1 MCQYR
6 FVRFHCTCPGQVWL
20 KACEKPDLD
29 TGANLGYPLCRHKS
43 FQAPYTV
50 ALSSVCSDCFIL
62 LLQEDGFHI
71 DSNGAVFESNE
82 DIRGLLGD
90 FGSGVCWLSMS
101 NDHWE
106 SIVLGSVAEAGSG
119 TLELEEMVL
128 NSRAGSTVASDW
140 LQSLLQGAWGIE
152 AGLEE
157 LKLSNNTESIIAKE
171 GLLSEVA
178 RARPLEEVV
187 TVRNEVGEDVKNGF
201 IPGDDMMS
209 SMEGLDGNGDTNSV
223 EDVSKSL
230 DSMHV

>member
-90 FGSGVCWLSMS
+90 FGSGVYWLSMS
-101 NDHWE
+101 NDNWE
-106 SIVLGSVAEAGSG
+106 TIVLGSVAEAGSG

-128 NSRAGSTVASDW
+128 NSRAGSIVASDW
-140 LQSLLQGAWGIE
+140 FQSLLQGAWGIE
-152 AGLEE
+152 AGLEG
-157 LKLSNNTESIIAKE
+157 LKLSNNVEGIIARE
-171 GLLSEVA
+171 GLLSKA
-178 RARPLEEVV
+178 ASARPLEEVV
-187 TVRNEVGEDVKNGF
+187 TIKNEVEEDVKNDF
-201 IPGDDMMS
+201 VPRDDMMG
-209 SMEGLDGNGDTNSV
+209 SMEDLDGDENTNSV

-230 DSMHV
+230 DFMHV